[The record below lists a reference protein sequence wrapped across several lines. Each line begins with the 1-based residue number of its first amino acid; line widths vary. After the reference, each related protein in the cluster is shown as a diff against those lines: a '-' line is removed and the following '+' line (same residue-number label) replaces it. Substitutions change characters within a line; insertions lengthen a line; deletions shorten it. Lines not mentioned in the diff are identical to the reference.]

1 MPGERRSLW
10 DTLRQGAQS
19 EEEMALNFLFPAKNK
34 FEYLQMLTEQQ
45 PRAIIPWSVLGVFRN
60 KYKSK
65 VLREVQYEHNVN
77 KIAQERKGRLE
88 GSEVVVGIRRGR
100 EKEDD

>member
-1 MPGERRSLW
+1 MSSERKSLW
-10 DTLRQGAQS
+10 ETLRQGATS
-19 EEEMALNFLFPAKNK
+19 DEEMALNFLFPAKNK

-60 KYKSK
+60 KYRSK
-65 VLREVQYEHNVN
+65 ILKEVQYEHNVN

-88 GSEVVVGIRRGR
+88 GSEVVVGIRRSHDD
-100 EKEDD
+100 KED

>member
-1 MPGERRSLW
+1 MSPERRSLW
-10 DTLRQGAQS
+10 DTLRGGAKS

-88 GSEVVVGIRRGR
+88 GSEVVVGVRRSR
-100 EKEDD
+100 EEKEE